1 MVNAAMAQ
9 QQMAGPVVLAERSK
23 SRHRSRSRHH
33 GDLVRAERM
42 PNGELVLFEETVE
55 HVDEGRRGVR
65 LQKDKQGRMSISI
78 PKYPRV

>member
-1 MVNAAMAQ
+1 MV
-9 QQMAGPVVLAERSK
+9 K
-23 SRHRSRSRHH
+23 
-33 GDLVRAERM
+33 AERM
-42 PNGELVLFEETVE
+42 PNGELVVFEETVE